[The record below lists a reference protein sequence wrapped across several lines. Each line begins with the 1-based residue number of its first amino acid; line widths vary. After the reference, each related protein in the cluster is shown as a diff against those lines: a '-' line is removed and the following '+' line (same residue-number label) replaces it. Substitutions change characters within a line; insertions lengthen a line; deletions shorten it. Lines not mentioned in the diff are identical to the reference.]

1 MNCLIKI
8 SGAAILLLSVSLF
21 GCMPPGAK
29 LSPMQK
35 RQLSSK
41 LIEGSYE
48 DVYRAA
54 LTVFQD
60 QDYVIR
66 NTDLQAGL
74 IVAYVDRATSGTT
87 RVAGSLLEAILTS
100 NSGTITTA
108 GAGFELSCLVNKINE
123 TASEVRLS
131 IHETAYSDPSEGG
144 TRTQKTTQIYDEKV
158 FQNFFNQITI
168 EVKRREAMK

>member
-1 MNCLIKI
+1 MNGAKNIITCFMILSGTLI
-8 SGAAILLLSVSLF
+8 
-21 GCMPPGAK
+21 GCMSGAK

-60 QDYVIR
+60 QDYIIR
-66 NTDLQAGL
+66 NTDMPSGL
-74 IVAYVDRATSGTT
+74 IVAYVEREAIGTT
-87 RVAGSLLEAILTS
+87 QVAGSLLEALLAT
-100 NSGTITTA
+100 NSGTMTTA
-108 GAGFELSCLVNKINE
+108 SAGFELSCLVNKINE

-131 IHETAYSDPSEGG
+131 IHETAYSNPGESGARAQ
-144 TRTQKTTQIYDEKV
+144 RTEQIYDEKV
-158 FQNFFNQITI
+158 FQNFFNQISV